1 MFRRFGNSQA
11 SKESDRF
18 ITSRSSEREKTI
30 NRFLL
35 KERDEKNLNKLQNL
49 ETPTTICKSAEPK
62 TKTPFIIRDQK
73 QLSDKIYL
81 SLLKTQLFKS
91 RPSIQNTSG
100 KYSYKRSLKKKRKK
114 SSIFDDFSRDK
125 EQNPSNIKVIKN
137 FKLSDT
143 QCSNNSTQIIQNG
156 IDMSFTLKCDEN
168 SIIEIEDYSQ
178 KKINA

>member
-1 MFRRFGNSQA
+1 MFRRFGNSHTC
-11 SKESDRF
+11 KESDRF

-35 KERDEKNLNKLQNL
+35 KEKDEKNINLLQNL
-49 ETPTTICKSAEPK
+49 ETPTICKSTEPK

-91 RPSIQNTSG
+91 RSSIQNTSG

-114 SSIFDDFSRDK
+114 I
-125 EQNPSNIKVIKN
+125 
-137 FKLSDT
+137 
-143 QCSNNSTQIIQNG
+143 
-156 IDMSFTLKCDEN
+156 
-168 SIIEIEDYSQ
+168 
-178 KKINA
+178 